1 MMIDMHHHL
10 IYGID
15 DGAKSFEGTEKMIR
29 DAVNN
34 RISVI
39 VATPHMTPG
48 HEPFPYDAYKAH
60 LEETRR
66 YLAERGIPLRLYA
79 GAEILYTPNTC
90 YMLMDGKVPT
100 MAGTQYVLVEFSPE
114 DSYQYISGALE
125 HIAAAG
131 YTPIIAHA
139 ERYEC
144 LKKPDQLRKLRREGS
159 ALVQMNA
166 KTVIRKHRFF
176 RERYI
181 RRILEEGLVDFISS
195 DCHDMPGRT
204 NHMLEAYER
213 LAEDLGE
220 ARARKLTFGNAD
232 RILRESSQYLADQ
245 VEEDAQ

>member
-15 DGAKSFEGTEKMIR
+15 DGAKSFGGTEKMIE
-29 DAVNN
+29 DAVKNQ
-34 RISVI
+34 ISVI
-39 VATPHMTPG
+39 VATPHITPG
-48 HEPFPYDAYKAH
+48 QEPFPYDAFKAR

-66 YLAERGIPLRLYA
+66 YLKERNIPLKLYA

-100 MAGTQYVLVEFSPE
+100 MAGTQYVLVEFSP
-114 DSYQYISGALE
+114 DDTLQHITDALNN
-125 HIAAAG
+125 IAAAG
-131 YTPIIAHA
+131 YIPIIAHA
-139 ERYEC
+139 ERYDC
-144 LKKPDQLRKLRREGS
+144 LKKPDQLRRLRRDCN

-195 DCHDMPGRT
+195 DSHDMPGRS

-213 LAEDLGE
+213 LEEDLGE
-220 ARARKLTFGNAD
+220 KQAWKLTYGNAD
-232 RILRESSQYLADQ
+232 RFLRGSSQYQAEKDEGSAD
-245 VEEDAQ
+245 